1 MDRLTQFF
9 MSRRTLFWS
18 LTAMLAIAGVACF
31 IMMPKLEDPAVKGK
45 MATVVVP
52 YPGGS
57 AYEVEMNVAKRVE
70 DQLYTLPDIYDINTT
85 CMENVAVFQVEFK
98 KEVREADIEQYFDL
112 LRRKVSDVTSN
123 LPKGTYTP
131 IVVDDMLDVYGI
143 MYALTGDGYSYE
155 EMLQYAKMIQNRLLE
170 VDGIKRV
177 LIAGSRS
184 EQINICIDRDRLAA
198 NGLLPMQLM
207 VALQEFGKVENAGQ
221 YEVNN
226 EFYTMRVSGT
236 DNTVE
241 EISNLLITTPQGK
254 VVRLRDIVRSVSL
267 EYASPQTNG
276 FFVDGEPALALCAA
290 MESSAVVPNVGKA
303 VDAKM
308 AQVMENVPA
317 GLELHKIFFQ
327 PDMVTSS
334 INGFLINVAES
345 VIIVI
350 VVLVL
355 FMGWRSGVSIGFG
368 LIMTILI
375 SFPILL
381 MWGTTM
387 QRISLGAFIVAMG
400 MLVDNAVVVMD
411 GIIVDRKRGLPAST
425 YLYRTV
431 RNTAM
436 PLLGATII
444 AICTFIGVYL
454 SEGSTA
460 EYAADLFRVLCVS
473 LLVSWFFAIVQI
485 PVCTASWFPASD
497 HHLPQTADAAKPV
510 YNTRFAS
517 FVRRTIRF
525 LVGHKALSLTV
536 AVLMLIVSAL
546 GFFKVKNVFFPDFE
560 YDQVVVECFWPEAT
574 SADVVKANLLEMTK
588 MLKENEKV
596 VRVSASQGSAPAHYS
611 LVRPMTAGGSRYG
624 ELMVDFRN
632 YKEQCEELDAIRDQL
647 RSSYPDAYIRL
658 RKYNFSIKTS
668 HEIEAEFTGPDPAVL
683 RQLSAQAEQI
693 MRECEYVDAYSVQN
707 NWGPKQPK
715 LLFAYNEQNGTNAHI
730 SRTDVANALA
740 AAGTGLPIGMIPYN
754 DENRI
759 IYLHVHQPDGSK
771 IQDMT
776 NIPVWSMLNVHPE
789 PLSLGAVMAGGT
801 EAVTDNLFRTVPL
814 SSVCDSLTIVWDDP
828 VIRRHNGKRSIEAE
842 CTPNPYHPQA
852 TEHKALAAIQPQINA
867 IPLPEGYTLDWIGS
881 SKAADESV
889 KQVFIYETVAILII
903 LVVLLL
909 LFNSW
914 KKVVMILA
922 CLPFIM
928 CGIVPSLLIMSKP
941 ITFMAIIG
949 LFGLFGMMTKNTI
962 VLVDEIDRLLSE
974 GTAPLEAVIQAT
986 ISRTRPVL
994 MASLT
999 TMVGM
1004 IPLLADP
1011 MFGPMA
1017 VTIMGGLAVGTIVTL
1032 FLLPLLYTTFYGIER
1047 NAAQQPQTAVPTI
1060 VILALVMLPMG
1071 LSAQQPTD
1079 TLVLSLED
1087 CRARAVISNQNIAI
1101 QRNQAEQ
1108 ADLTRKAVLT
1118 NFFPTI
1124 EGSAMGVY
1132 TPDIHMFDGANSP
1145 FHMDI
1150 LVRGAYMAGFML
1162 TQPIYAGGKI
1172 VNGYRLT
1179 KVGKEVSAEQQRMT
1193 RSQVIAHVDN
1203 SYWTLV
1209 AVLSKVQL
1217 LNEYANQLDTLID
1230 QISAG
1235 VAVGLAT
1242 DYDLM
1247 RVRTARS
1254 NIEYQQRRA
1263 ANGAHM
1269 CRLALCQQIG
1279 ILPDSV
1285 CLMPDRTLSDFR
1297 LPASGLNADLS
1308 DRPEMHMLDL
1318 NVKAKKL
1325 QVKMTTGEYLPT
1337 LGLMASYM
1345 WLGNIKVNGYSNLAQ
1360 SPYGQIL
1367 GQWAMSLAAQGITL
1381 PSLPFDPTQIEYHNK
1396 IEMHRPIVMLS
1407 LTVPLT
1413 KWSEGAFKIKK
1424 AKLDVRNA
1432 ELERDKNGEL
1442 MQLEVQKAICNLDD
1456 SEHLIAA
1463 AQTALE
1469 AATEQLRVMQD
1480 RYEVHLAPLSDLLDA
1495 QSKWQQAE
1503 SDYIEARTQQLI
1515 YYTEYLRVTGKLE

>member
-1 MDRLTQFF
+1 MDKLTQFF

-18 LTAMLAIAGVACF
+18 LIAMLAIAGVACF
-31 IMMPKLEDPAVKGK
+31 MMMPKLEDPAIKAK

-57 AYEVEMNVAKRVE
+57 AYEVEQNVAKRVE

-98 KEVREADIEQYFDL
+98 KEVPEADIEQYFDL

-131 IVVDDMLDVYGI
+131 IVVDDMMDVYGI

-155 EMLQYAKMIQNRLLE
+155 EILQYAKMIRNRLLE

-177 LIAGSRS
+177 LIAGSRP
-184 EQINICIDRDRLAA
+184 EQINICIDQDRLAA

-207 VALQEFGKVENAGQ
+207 LALQEFGKLDNAGQ

-226 EFYTMRVSGT
+226 EFYTIRVSGT

-254 VVRLRDIVRSVSL
+254 VVRLRDVVRSVSL
-267 EYASPQTNG
+267 DYAEPQTNG

-290 MESSAVVPNVGKA
+290 MEAGAVVPDVGKA
-303 VDAKM
+303 VEAKM
-308 AQVMENVPA
+308 AQVMEGVPA

-327 PDMVTSS
+327 PEMVTSS
-334 INGFLINVAES
+334 INGFMLNVAES
-345 VIIVI
+345 VLIVI
-350 VVLVL
+350 IVLVL

-368 LIMTILI
+368 LVMTILI

-411 GIIVDRKRGLPAST
+411 GIIVDRKRGLQSGE

-454 SEGSTA
+454 SKGSTA

-473 LLVSWFFAIVQI
+473 LMVSWFFAIVQI
-485 PVCTASWFPASD
+485 PVCTAAWFPASN
-497 HHLPQTADAAKPV
+497 HHQSPTPDAIKPV
-510 YNTRFAS
+510 HNTRFAAM
-517 FVRRTIRF
+517 VRKIIGF

-536 AVLMLIVSAL
+536 AVLMLILSAL
-546 GFFKVKNVFFPDFE
+546 GFLKVKNVFFPDFE
-560 YDQVVVECFWPEAT
+560 YDQVVVECFWPHAT
-574 SADVVKANLLEMTK
+574 SAEKVKANLLEMTK
-588 MLKENEKV
+588 MLKQNDKV

-611 LVRPMTAGGSRYG
+611 LVRPMTAGGARYG
-624 ELMVDFRN
+624 ELMVDFHN

-647 RSSYPDAYIRL
+647 REAYPDAYIRL

-668 HEIEAEFTGPDPAVL
+668 HEIEVEFCGPDPEVL

-693 MRECEYVDAYSVQN
+693 MRESEYVDAYSVQN

-715 LLFAYNEQNGTNAHI
+715 LRVSYNEQNGTNALI
-730 SRTDVANALA
+730 SRSNVADALA
-740 AAGTGLPIGMIPYN
+740 AAGTGLPIGMMPNN

-759 IYLHVHQPDGSK
+759 IYLHVLQSDGSK

-776 NIPVWSMLNVHPE
+776 NIPVWSMLNIHPE
-789 PLSLGAVMAGGT
+789 PLSVAALMAGGAETLT
-801 EAVTDNLFRTVPL
+801 ENMFRTVPL
-814 SSVCDSLTIVWDDP
+814 SSVCDSMTIAWDDP
-828 VIRRHNGKRSIEAE
+828 VIHRHNGKRSIEAE
-842 CTPNPYHPQA
+842 CTPNPYHPLA
-852 TEHKALAAIQPQINA
+852 TESKALASIKPKINA
-867 IPLPEGYTLDWIGS
+867 IPLPEGYTRDWIGS
-881 SKAADESV
+881 GKAADESV

-914 KKVVMILA
+914 KKVTMILA
-922 CLPFIM
+922 CLPFII
-928 CGIVPSLLIMSKP
+928 CGIVPSLLIMNKP

-962 VLVDEIDRLLSE
+962 VLVDEIDRLLGE
-974 GTAPLEAVIQAT
+974 GVSPLEAVIQAT
-986 ISRTRPVL
+986 ISRTRPVM

-1011 MFGPMA
+1011 MFGSMA

-1032 FLLPLLYTTFYGIER
+1032 FLLPLLYASFYGIR
-1047 NAAQQPQTAVPTI
+1047 KDQPARSVRAAAMASVAV
-1060 VILALVMLPMG
+1060 LLFLPC
-1071 LSAQQPTD
+1071 SVQAQND
-1079 TLVLSLED
+1079 TLNLSLKE
-1087 CRARAVISNQNIAI
+1087 CRQRAI
-1101 QRNQAEQ
+1101 QYSEDIQIAHNKAEQ

-1118 NFFPTI
+1118 NFFPSV
-1124 EGSAMGVY
+1124 EGMAMGVY
-1132 TPDIHMFDGANSP
+1132 TPVMHMLDMPDQSMY
-1145 FHMDI
+1145 MDVYI
-1150 LVRGAYMAGFML
+1150 QGAYMAGFKL
-1162 TQPIYAGGKI
+1162 TQPIFAGGKI
-1172 VNGYRLT
+1172 VNGYKLS
-1179 KVGKEVSAEQQRMT
+1179 KIGKEASSEQQRMT
-1193 RSQVIAHVDN
+1193 RAQVIADVDN

-1209 AVLSKVQL
+1209 AVLNKVQL
-1217 LNEYANQLDTLID
+1217 LNEYACQLDTLLN
-1230 QISAG
+1230 QVSAS

-1254 NIEYQQRRA
+1254 SIDYQQVRVR
-1263 ANGAHM
+1263 NGADM
-1269 CRLALCQQIG
+1269 CRLALCRLIG
-1279 ILPDSV
+1279 LDPDSAY
-1285 CLMPDRTLSDFR
+1285 LMPSAEWSTLPTELS
-1297 LPASGLNADLS
+1297 SLNDNMS
-1308 DRPEMHMLDL
+1308 NRPEIQLMEMQLR
-1318 NVKAKKL
+1318 AQKL
-1325 QVKMTTGEYLPT
+1325 QVKMVTGDYLPS
-1337 LGLMASYM
+1337 LGLMASYA
-1345 WLGNIKVNGYSNLAQ
+1345 WYGNMKIDGGMDMNSQ
-1360 SPYGQIL
+1360 YGQ
-1367 GQWAMSLAAQGITL
+1367 SLTQMGMMFAQQGMTMPAL
-1381 PSLPFDPTQIEYHNK
+1381 PNPIHLKMEGSRPF
-1396 IEMHRPIVMLS
+1396 VMLALS
-1407 LTVPLT
+1407 VPLT
-1413 KWSEGAFKIKK
+1413 KWGEGGLKIKK
-1424 AKLDVRNA
+1424 AKLDVRNT
-1432 ELERDKNGEL
+1432 ELEKQKNTKL
-1442 MQLEVQKAICNLDD
+1442 MHLEVQQAIHHLDE
-1456 SEHLIAA
+1456 SEELIRS
-1463 AQTALE
+1463 AQIALE

-1480 RYEVHLAPLSDLLDA
+1480 RYEVHLTSLTDLLDA

-1503 SDYIEARTQQLI
+1503 SDFIEARTQQLI
-1515 YYTEYLRVTGKLE
+1515 YYTEYLRVTGKLD

>member
-1 MDRLTQFF
+1 MEKLTQFF

-31 IMMPKLEDPAVKGK
+31 MMMPKLEDPAIKAK

-57 AYEVEMNVAKRVE
+57 AYEVEKNVAKRVE

-98 KEVREADIEQYFDL
+98 KEVPEAAIEQYFDL

-131 IVVDDMLDVYGI
+131 IVVDDMMDVYGI

-184 EQINICIDRDRLAA
+184 EQINICIDQDRLAA
-198 NGLLPMQLM
+198 NGMLPMQLM
-207 VALQEFGKVENAGQ
+207 LALQEFGKVENAGQ

-267 EYASPQTNG
+267 EYAEPQTNG
-276 FFVDGEPALALCAA
+276 FFVEGEPALALCAA
-290 MESSAVVPNVGKA
+290 MEGNAVVPDVGKA
-303 VDAKM
+303 VEAKM
-308 AQVMENVPA
+308 AKVMEGVPA

-334 INGFLINVAES
+334 INGFMLNVAES
-345 VIIVI
+345 VLIVI
-350 VVLVL
+350 IVLVL

-375 SFPILL
+375 SFPLLL

-411 GIIVDRKRGLPAST
+411 GIIVDRKRGLPASE

-485 PVCTASWFPASD
+485 PVCTASWFPAS
-497 HHLPQTADAAKPV
+497 HHHQSPTADTAKPV

-517 FVRRTIRF
+517 IVRKAIRF

-546 GFFKVKNVFFPDFE
+546 GFLKVKNVFFPDFE

-611 LVRPMTAGGSRYG
+611 LVRPMTAGGARYG

-647 RSSYPDAYIRL
+647 RTAYPDAYIRL

-668 HEIEAEFTGPDPAVL
+668 HEIEAEFTGPDPEVL

-730 SRTDVANALA
+730 SRSNVADALA
-740 AAGTGLPIGMIPYN
+740 AAGTGLPIGLIPNN

-759 IYLHVHQPDGSK
+759 IYLHVLQSDGSK

-789 PLSLGAVMAGGT
+789 PLSLAAVMAGGA

-842 CTPNPYHPQA
+842 CTPNPYHPLA
-852 TEHKALAAIQPQINA
+852 TESKALAAIQPKINA

-909 LFNSW
+909 LFNAW
-914 KKVVMILA
+914 KKVTMILA
-922 CLPFIM
+922 CLPFII
-928 CGIVPSLLIMSKP
+928 CGIVPSLLIMDKP

-962 VLVDEIDRLLSE
+962 VLVDEIDRLLGE
-974 GTAPLEAVIQAT
+974 GVAPLEAVIQAT
-986 ISRTRPVL
+986 ISRTRPVM

-1011 MFGPMA
+1011 MFGSMA

-1032 FLLPLLYTTFYGIER
+1032 FLLPLLYATFYGISATGHR
-1047 NAAQQPQTAVPTI
+1047 LPVTGI
-1060 VILALVMLPMG
+1060 ALIALLMLPMG
-1071 LSAQQPTD
+1071 ISAQEPKD
-1079 TLVLSLED
+1079 TLALSLQD
-1087 CRARAVISNQNIAI
+1087 CRQRAI
-1101 QRNQAEQ
+1101 QYSEDIQISRNKAEQ

-1118 NFFPTI
+1118 NFFPSV
-1124 EGSAMGVY
+1124 EGMAMGVY
-1132 TPDIHMFDGANSP
+1132 TPDMHLLDMPDQSMY
-1145 FHMDI
+1145 MDV
-1150 LVRGAYMAGFML
+1150 LMRGAYMAGFKL
-1162 TQPIYAGGKI
+1162 TQPIFAGGKI
-1172 VNGYRLT
+1172 VNGYKLT
-1179 KVGKEVSAEQQRMT
+1179 KIGKEVSAEQQRMT
-1193 RSQVIAHVDN
+1193 RAQVIAEVDN
-1203 SYWTLV
+1203 TYWTLV
-1209 AVLSKVQL
+1209 AVISKVQL
-1217 LNEYANQLDTLID
+1217 LNEYANQLDTLLN
-1230 QISAG
+1230 QVSAS

-1254 NIEYQQRRA
+1254 SIDYQQHRVR
-1263 ANGAHM
+1263 NGADM
-1269 CRLALCQQIG
+1269 CRLALCRLIG
-1279 ILPDSV
+1279 LDPDSA
-1285 CLMPDRTLSDFR
+1285 CLMPQAEWSTIPNELSN
-1297 LPASGLNADLS
+1297 LNDNMSA
-1308 DRPEMHMLDL
+1308 RPEIQMMEMQLR
-1318 NVKAKKL
+1318 AQKL
-1325 QVKMTTGEYLPT
+1325 QVKMVTGDYLPT
-1337 LGLMASYM
+1337 LGLMASYA
-1345 WLGNIKVNGYSNLAQ
+1345 WYGNMKINGGMDMNSQ
-1360 SPYGQIL
+1360 YGQ
-1367 GQWAMSLAAQGITL
+1367 SLTQMGMMFAAQGMTMPAL
-1381 PSLPFDPTQIEYHNK
+1381 PNPIQMKMEGSRPF
-1396 IEMHRPIVMLS
+1396 VMLALS
-1407 LTVPLT
+1407 VPLT
-1413 KWSEGAFKIKK
+1413 KWGEGAMNIKK
-1424 AKLDVRNA
+1424 AKLEVRNT
-1432 ELERDKNGEL
+1432 ELEKQKNTKL
-1442 MQLEVQKAICNLDD
+1442 MHLEVQQAIHNLDE
-1456 SEHLIAA
+1456 SEELIRS

-1480 RYEVHLAPLSDLLDA
+1480 RYEVHLATLSDLLDA

-1503 SDYIEARTQQLI
+1503 SDFIEARTQQLI